1 LTNLLPKRYYNSMSN
16 ELRIK
21 ELEQKIANIYAD
33 VEGDAHLY
41 GSPTEEQELLALLLQ
56 NE

>member
-1 LTNLLPKRYYNSMSN
+1 MSN

>member
-1 LTNLLPKRYYNSMSN
+1 MSN

-33 VEGDAHLY
+33 VEDDAHLY